1 MMAATTFPPSQA
13 SLSSSSVALKLALA
27 EIKTSE
33 GKSLGVH
40 IVQHIRAPPRGTL
53 IDAAMMVRHALRR
66 TPLPEELQ
74 DALRTWDDPDWEPRR
89 RMIKPVD
96 RFADE
101 IRVCGNLLAEEDATK
116 HKSFPRG
123 LREKLLGTLI
133 TGQAGQAVMLFPVG
147 NAPCVVPILC
157 QTRPGFTIE
166 TVESYLNTSL
176 QDFIHVDPSPTLNA
190 GDITDCRN
198 RFVVDPAATPAYG
211 GRKALVAFGIVAS
224 DATPANVAFTE
235 ADAVAISKMQLA
247 QEVAEALV
255 AWFCDLWCDVNAF
268 KYLVATDAT
277 LSQREDFAKQHAK
290 YGVTI
295 GFGNAI
301 VNENKESKQ
310 ALALEIGERLAKVL
324 GVDCDGRYD
333 AYMIFAENLSKVM
346 RRASPIKAVVQG
358 RGRLDPNSKMPW
370 GALVNLYLCHG
381 QQQLESKEYRHKISE
396 DPEVMKDAVEH
407 ILSSVIPN
415 GRWEIS
421 WGKELVGI
429 TLEEHSSQYSVVYVR
444 PEVALRMGLHDLREV
459 TRNRAIASGEDVEW
473 NAEQLRCNGRSG
485 KVGLTFAMAK
495 WSPDEMQYLWERN
508 VYRMWHH
515 VPLLCPDD
523 CSAIRSWSPLYAVHH
538 EIHQREV
545 ATGGGVS
552 QDFSRPHLHT
562 CRVAIGQLSAKHADL
577 LLDSV
582 QIQELWKREAT
593 HVCREAAAALGSDTL
608 WSQGRNSRLAAALT
622 ALDPDT
628 APNYWAQVQSLVLSS
643 EPETEDADIIQV
655 DSAHLLSL
663 FEAAARVPHRV
674 KVASSIRNLTALCG
688 FTIEQTASYLKRNA
702 NESATKKAERV
713 RRKLPPHKRQTS
725 LPSKRRRWKQSKEL
739 QEDLAKLDEED
750 EEGEWEEEGSTTWAW
765 EEEGVY

>member
-1 MMAATTFPPSQA
+1 
-13 SLSSSSVALKLALA
+13 
-27 EIKTSE
+27 
-33 GKSLGVH
+33 
-40 IVQHIRAPPRGTL
+40 
-53 IDAAMMVRHALRR
+53 MMVLHALRR
-66 TPLPEELQ
+66 TRLPEELQ
-74 DALRTWDDPDWEPRR
+74 DAVRTWDDPDWECKR

-96 RFADE
+96 RFAHE
-101 IRVCGNLLAEEDATK
+101 IGVCGDLLAKEDATK
-116 HKSFPRG
+116 HKSFPGR

-133 TGQAGQAVMLFPVG
+133 TGQAGQAVMLWPVT

-176 QDFIHVDPSPTLNA
+176 QDFIHVDSSPTLNA

-211 GRKALVAFGIVAS
+211 GRKALVAFGIVSS
-224 DATPANVAFTE
+224 DATPSKVAFTE

-255 AWFCDLWCDVNAF
+255 TWFCDLWCDVNAF

-277 LSQREDFAKQHAK
+277 LSQKGDFAKQHAK

-310 ALALEIGERLAKVL
+310 ALALEIGKRLAKVL

-333 AYMIFAENLSKVM
+333 AYMKFSESLSKMM

-396 DPEVMKDAVEH
+396 DPEVMKDAVED

-421 WGKELVGI
+421 WGNELVGI
-429 TLEEHSSQYSVVYVR
+429 TLEEYSCHYSVVYVR

-459 TRNRAIASGEDVEW
+459 TRNKAIVLGAREDVEW

-495 WSPDEMQYLWERN
+495 WSPEEMQYLWETN

-515 VPLLCPDD
+515 VPLLSPDD
-523 CSAIRSWSPLYAVHH
+523 CSAIRCWSPLYAVRHG
-538 EIHQREV
+538 IHQREV
-545 ATGGGVS
+545 ATEGGVS
-552 QDFSRPHLHT
+552 QDFSRFYRHT

-608 WSQGRNSRLAAALT
+608 WSQGRNSCLAAALT

-628 APNYWAQVQSLVLSS
+628 TAPNYWEQVQSLFLSS
-643 EPETEDADIIQV
+643 EPDETEDADIRV

-663 FEAAARVPHRV
+663 FESAARVPHRV
-674 KVASSIRNLTALCG
+674 KVASSI
-688 FTIEQTASYLKRNA
+688 
-702 NESATKKAERV
+702 
-713 RRKLPPHKRQTS
+713 HRQK
-725 LPSKRRRWKQSKEL
+725 PEC
-739 QEDLAKLDEED
+739 
-750 EEGEWEEEGSTTWAW
+750 
-765 EEEGVY
+765 V